1 MPQNKTYVV
10 LQNDN
15 TSNRNEAY
23 SFFKF
28 PSLRDTKKCD
38 EINQHSL
45 VFSTVEQLTEH
56 YSEEELISIMDATY
70 KKDVKEA
77 LEEESLTTIRKIGT
91 HGTFFNFVDLVAR
104 NYKPISKEKPM
115 TDKTI
120 VHIDQFNNKTQK
132 HEASKSPI
140 KKSQYNPDAK
150 ILAINGESG
159 VYVNPYRSGSNRW
172 HNFEAL
178 INSGTVGEA
187 LAAMKKLVP
196 GGNSVDIKLA
206 LQRGVIELEEPSN
219 GK

>member
-1 MPQNKTYVV
+1 MSQNKTYVV

-23 SFFKF
+23 TYFKF
-28 PSLRDTKKCD
+28 PSLRDTNKCK
-38 EINQHSL
+38 EINEYSL
-45 VFSTVEQLTEH
+45 VFSTVEQLVRH

-70 KKDVKEA
+70 KKDVKEP
-77 LEEESLTTIRKIGT
+77 LPKESLNTIRKTGT

-104 NYKPISKEKPM
+104 NYKPPSEEKPM
-115 TDKTI
+115 KEKTI
-120 VHIDQFNNKTQK
+120 IHIDQFNNKTQK

-150 ILAINGESG
+150 ILSINGESG
-159 VYVNPYRSGSNRW
+159 VYVNPYRDNSNRW
-172 HNFEAL
+172 HNFEAM
-178 INSGTVGEA
+178 IACATVGEA
-187 LAAMKKLVP
+187 LVAMKKLVP

-206 LQRGVIELEEPSN
+206 LQKGVIELEEPSD